1 MSIDSQVSLHSDTET
16 HNSPFGGFSE
26 LAEPEASSGEEA
38 HPGSVESPFEAA
50 YFSESPF
57 AQEIDSEADQES
69 AAFQD
74 LLQTLHDEDFEDALE
89 AVMNEGAAR
98 ALADAQQWSAPPSEG
113 EMREAIESWISPL
126 VTGWER
132 AVDGL
137 TAGLE
142 HADFAEIVDQEL
154 DELLDSLDTPAGL
167 GSEVFDNFL
176 GTLVRKAKAIV
187 RNTVRRAKAFVKN
200 PVKGVIDIAK
210 SGLKTIKSGVEAA
223 GKFVLQ
229 KVLAGLKKAGLA
241 FLKGVVKLLS
251 QPLMRI
257 LPASV
262 RPLAQIL
269 MKRLGVGEIA
279 EASAFNETGEE
290 IGTAAAL
297 AEALDREFAA
307 LAFATEADEEQAG
320 EVEEVGAEHTESG
333 QDFVAELDDAR
344 ARLATQLSEF
354 NGPGAPVA
362 EIEQFVPAVLAIRPL
377 LKLGLKVTGAREK
390 LINLIASPLANL
402 IKKMVGPDAMKSI
415 ATVAGQEPAKMI
427 ARGVVDVG
435 FTALGLETAPIHDE
449 AVSGEAI
456 ASAVEATVTR
466 VVDEVSDEALSDPL
480 QMNAVVQRAFAEAAA
495 AYLPDRLL
503 RADLPERETANE
515 GGFWVLMP
523 RTTRPRYKFRK
534 YTRAFVVPITRQVA
548 RAVPWSDG
556 GTLETYLL
564 DRGAETW
571 PVQAEVDLYETMP
584 GTFPGH
590 FTRDETLPAEEKPTA
605 DEYQPLTE
613 EVAGALLGEPKLGR
627 GRHRPHP
634 RPGGYRPAPG
644 QRYFRVR
651 VGRMPA
657 RRVRRPRRQASVSF
671 DPTAK
676 RLAIMIRLSERRGR
690 SLQARL
696 QRSAPAGQRDL
707 PAVLAVL
714 RDIALPRL
722 QYRVARLLLKSSL
735 VTDPVVATEI
745 AGSVAAATSTG
756 MATYLV
762 KAGAQ
767 LAAAVADPADGVTI
781 AVTFDGLTGTPG
793 QVPRPEVV
801 AKPGMG

>member
-1 MSIDSQVSLHSDTET
+1 VSIDSQVSLHSDTET
-16 HNSPFGGFSE
+16 YNSPFGGLSE
-26 LAEPEASSGEEA
+26 LAEPEASSEEV
-38 HPGSVESPFEAA
+38 HPGWAESPFEAA
-50 YFSESPF
+50 YFNESPF

-74 LLQTLHDEDFEDALE
+74 LLQALHDEDFEDALE

-142 HADFAEIVDQEL
+142 HADFGEIVDHEL

-176 GTLVRKAKAIV
+176 GSLIRKAKAVV
-187 RNTVRRAKAFVKN
+187 RSTVRRAKAFVKN

-210 SGLKTIKSGVEAA
+210 TGLKTIKSGVEAA

-229 KVLAGLKKAGLA
+229 KVLAGVKKAGSA
-241 FLKGVVKLLS
+241 FLKGVIKMLS
-251 QPLMRI
+251 QPLMRV

-269 MKRLGVGEIA
+269 MKRFGIGEIA
-279 EASAFNETGEE
+279 EASAFTESNDEV
-290 IGTAAAL
+290 GTAAAL

-307 LAFATEADEEQAG
+307 LAFATETDHELAA
-320 EVEEVGAEHTESG
+320 EVEEVGAEHAESG
-333 QDFVAELDDAR
+333 QDLVSELDDAR
-344 ARLATQLSEF
+344 ARLAAQLSEY
-354 NGPGAPVA
+354 NGPGAPIA

-377 LKLGLKVTGAREK
+377 LKLGLKITGAREK

-402 IKKMVGPDAMKSI
+402 IKKMVGADAMKSI
-415 ATVAGQEPAKMI
+415 TTVAGQEPAKMI

-456 ASAVEATVTR
+456 ASAVEATVSR
-466 VVDEVSDEALSDPL
+466 VVDEVTDEALSDPL
-480 QMNAVVQRAFAEAAA
+480 QMNALVQRAFAESAA

-503 RADLPERETANE
+503 RADLAERETANE

-534 YTRAFVVPITRQVA
+534 YSRAFVVPITRQVA

-634 RPGGYRPAPG
+634 RPGGYRPGHG

-657 RRVRRPRRQASVSF
+657 RRVRRPRRMVSVHF

-714 RDIALPRL
+714 RDIAMPRL
-722 QYRVARLLLKSSL
+722 QYRVARQLLKSSL
-735 VTDPVVATEI
+735 VADPVVATEI
-745 AGSVAAATSTG
+745 AGSIAAATSTG
-756 MATYLV
+756 IATYLV